1 MSEGLEPPIGA
12 ADAAA
17 YEQRL
22 LAAVR
27 ASLPQHSDK
36 PVAGLRGQAVVFDEV
51 AVAGEFPDSVLVVYV
66 RDPSRS
72 ECVFGFWRHLWTVG
86 EQDRRVAGVR
96 AAESGPPERV
106 AARLAAEAEDFLTV
120 GLPGDCD
127 AGEVTRVTAR
137 SRQVLPDYYAARL
150 VAALGQ
156 RYASRPAGEH
166 FAGRAQRCWVE
177 DVFVDGV
184 YPGSQLVVLVR
195 DGDRPECTFG
205 FRLAVW
211 NQDGRP
217 AMEDHWPTPE
227 DHAWILAINLEEDVE
242 AAGYGLP
249 AQCAPGEVT
258 WVR

>member
-1 MSEGLEPPIGA
+1 MSEGPEPPITA

-17 YEQRL
+17 YEQQL

-27 ASLPQHSDK
+27 ASLPPYSDK

-72 ECVFGFWRHLWTVG
+72 ECVFGFWRHLWTAR

-96 AAESGPPERV
+96 AAEPGAPEQV
-106 AARLAAEAEDFLTV
+106 AARLAAQAEDFLTV
-120 GLPGDCD
+120 GLPDDCAAD
-127 AGEVTRVTAR
+127 EVTWVTAR
-137 SRQVLPDYYAARL
+137 SRQLLPDYYAARL
-150 VAALGQ
+150 VAALRQ

-177 DVFVDGV
+177 DVSVDGV

-195 DGDRPECTFG
+195 DGDRPGCTFG
-205 FRLAVW
+205 FRLPVW
-211 NQDGRP
+211 DQDGRP
-217 AMEDHWPTPE
+217 AMEHHWPTPE
-227 DHAWILAINLEEDVE
+227 VHAWILATNLEEDVE
-242 AAGYGLP
+242 AAGHGLP
-249 AQCAPGEVT
+249 AECTPGEVT